1 MKFLLSLLKIYKA
14 FIRFSFSK
22 ASEFRFDSL
31 FRIFMDAAFYLQ
43 FYLLLH
49 VTFEITPALGGW
61 GREQTMMFF
70 AICLVVDALFMVFID
85 RNTDELPGLVVKG
98 GFDYYLLR
106 PIPTLFQ
113 TMLREISIPSMC
125 NLLFACLYLCY
136 TFNKSSLTFTP
147 FDLVVIV
154 GLIINGFFLMGS
166 LRLLFGLGVFWG
178 MSERA
183 FLPIHWGLAVMF
195 EKPYTIYSGTI
206 RAVALTILPFAL
218 IASLPTE
225 LLYGSFD
232 RKLTI
237 LFHIVGVSIGFY
249 AFMLLAWRV
258 ALKNYSSASS

>member
-1 MKFLLSLLKIYKA
+1 MKFLLTLLKIYKA

-49 VTFEITPALGGW
+49 ITFEITPVLGGW
-61 GREQTMMFF
+61 GREETMVFF
-70 AICLVVDALFMVFID
+70 AICLIVDALFMVFID

-136 TFNKSSLTFTP
+136 TLNKSSLSLTS
-147 FDLVVIV
+147 FDFAVVL
-154 GLIINGFFLMGS
+154 GLIVNGFLLMGS

-195 EKPYTIYSGTI
+195 EKPYTIYSGMI
-206 RAVALTILPFAL
+206 RAIALTILPFAL

-225 LLYGSFD
+225 LLYASQE
-232 RKLTI
+232 RKFVL
-237 LFHIVGVSIGFY
+237 LFHIIGVSVAFY
-249 AFMLLAWRV
+249 ALMLLAWRV
-258 ALKNYSSASS
+258 ALRNYSSASS